1 MRRPPPDARWETVR
15 RRGREAACNT
25 HAKGSTHEQP
35 CSEIL
40 SVYIGGEWVDAS
52 DGGTLDVY
60 CPANGEQL
68 SVIADAT
75 KEDVDRAVDAAWEA
89 FETWS
94 KTTKAE
100 RAIILN
106 KVADLIEENAEK
118 LALLESLDNGKPI
131 RETRAIDVAYS
142 VDHFRYF
149 AGVLLADTGEAD
161 MLPGN
166 MMSLVLHEPIGVVGQ
181 IVPWN
186 FPFLMAAWKLAPV
199 LAAGDCTVFKPS
211 STTSLTV
218 LELAKLTEGVIPA
231 GVFNVVT
238 GRGSKSGQYILD
250 NPKISKLAFTG
261 STEVGRDVARAAAE
275 RLIPA
280 TLELGGKSANI
291 IFPDAKWDMML
302 DGIQLGVLFN
312 QGQVCCAGS
321 RIFVHEDIY
330 DKFVQDACEAFGKV
344 KVGLPWEDDTQM
356 AARSTKPD
364 EQDSRV
370 RRDRQAGGGRV
381 LCGGERATEG
391 ELAKG
396 AFLKPTLIEVPNNS
410 CRVAQEEIFGPVAVV
425 IKFKDEQEVIDMAND
440 SVYGLGR
447 CRVDSR
453 HQPRVPRCPRR
464 EDGPHVVNT
473 YNQIPS
479 GAPFGGYKQSGIGRE
494 THKVMLEHYT
504 QTKNIMI
511 NLGEE
516 PSGFYPAK

>member
-1 MRRPPPDARWETVR
+1 MKNPAQ
-15 RRGREAACNT
+15 
-25 HAKGSTHEQP
+25 KSYQ
-35 CSEIL
+35 L
-40 SVYIGGEWVDAS
+40 YIGGEWVDAS
-52 DGGTLDVY
+52 DGATLESF
-60 CPANGEQL
+60 CPATGEKL

-75 KEDVDRAVDAAWEA
+75 REDVDKAVDAAWRA
-89 FETWS
+89 FETWG
-94 KTTKAE
+94 KTDKAQ
-100 RAIILN
+100 RALILN
-106 KVADLIEENAEK
+106 KIADVIEENAEM
-118 LALLESLDNGKPI
+118 LALLETLDNGKPI
-131 RETRAIDVAYS
+131 RETRAIDIAYS

-161 MLPGN
+161 LLPGN

-211 STTSLTV
+211 STTSLSV
-218 LELAKLTEGVIPA
+218 LEFARLTQDIIPA

-238 GRGSKSGQYILD
+238 GRGSKSGQYLLE
-250 NPKISKLAFTG
+250 NKRLTKLAFTG

-291 IFPDAKWDMML
+291 IFPDAQWDMVI
-302 DGIQLGVLFN
+302 DGVQLGILFN

-321 RIFVHEDIY
+321 RIFVHEDVY
-330 DKFVQDACEAFGKV
+330 DKFIADAVDAFNKV

-356 AARSTKPD
+356 GSQID
-364 EQDSRV
+364 E
-370 RRDRQAGGGRV
+370 RQMNKILNYIEIAKQEGGKV

-391 ELAKG
+391 DLAKG
-396 AFLKPTLIEVPNNS
+396 AFLKPTLIEIPNNS

-425 IKFKDEQEVIDMAND
+425 IKSKDEQEVIDMAND
-440 SVYGLGR
+440 SVYGLGGAVWTR
-447 CRVDSR
+447 DINRAFRVAQGIQTGR
-453 HQPRVPRCPRR
+453 MW
-464 EDGPHVVNT
+464 VNT

-479 GAPFGGYKQSGIGRE
+479 GSPFGGYKQSGIGRE
-494 THKVMLEHYT
+494 THKVMLEHYC

-511 NLGEE
+511 NLNEV
-516 PSGFYPAK
+516 PSGFYPQK